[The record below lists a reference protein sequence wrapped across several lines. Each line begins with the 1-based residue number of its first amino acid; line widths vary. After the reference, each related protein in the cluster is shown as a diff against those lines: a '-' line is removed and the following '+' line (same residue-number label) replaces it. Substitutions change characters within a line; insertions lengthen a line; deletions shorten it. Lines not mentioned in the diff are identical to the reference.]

1 MKFICQC
8 QNLRQEIEY
17 AMSFSSLK
25 NSLSI
30 TSNVY
35 LENNGDLLTI
45 KATDGKMSFVSSI
58 SVNTIVPGATTVFCE
73 KLVAVMKNIPEGEIE
88 ISEEGGKLTIRPT
101 EADTNIN
108 INLKTMD
115 ASKYPEIQNCNES
128 LYFSLPQKDYAEMI
142 DKTAF
147 AVSEDNTRFFLT
159 GVFMEKKDEKLVLV
173 ATDGRRLAYISRT
186 FEQEIPSF
194 SPVIIPVKFLQ
205 SFKTISSMEGVFS
218 IAIDGDTI
226 FAKVGDRTISSSL
239 IGGNYPNYER
249 VIPKNL
255 SYTCKMKVSDMEKA
269 INLNAVL
276 IESKSKRIFVDLN
289 PEGVMVSGE
298 SNDFGDSKQ
307 IIPCEY
313 DGPTAKISFNCSL
326 LLPTVKKI
334 ESEFFKISYNTP
346 TAAMVFTPEP
356 EKDYLFVLMPMQN

>member
-8 QNLRQEIEY
+8 QSLRQEIEY
-17 AMSFSSLK
+17 AMIFSTQK

-35 LENNGDLLTI
+35 LENTGDSLTI
-45 KATDGKMSFVSSI
+45 KATDGKMSFI
-58 SVNTIVPGATTVFCE
+58 STIAVNTIVPGSTTVFCE
-73 KLVAVMKNIPEGEIE
+73 KLVAVMKNIPDGEIE
-88 ISEEGGKLTIRPT
+88 LSEEGGKLTIRPT
-101 EADTNIN
+101 EGESNIN

-115 ASKYPEIQNCNES
+115 PSKYPEIQSCNEN
-128 LYFSLPQKDYAEMI
+128 LFFSLPQKDYAEMI

-147 AVSEDNTRFFLT
+147 AVSEDNARFFLT
-159 GVFMEKKDEKLVLV
+159 GVYMEKKDEKLVLV
-173 ATDGRRLAYISRT
+173 ATDGRRLAYISRS

-194 SPVIIPVKFLQ
+194 PSVIIPVKFLQ
-205 SFKTISSMEGVFS
+205 SFKSISSLEGVFS

-226 FAKVGDRTISSSL
+226 FARIGERTISSSL
-239 IGGNYPNYER
+239 ISGNYPNYER

-255 SYTCKMKVSDMEKA
+255 SYVCKMKVSDMERA
-269 INLNAVL
+269 IALNSVL

-289 PEGVMVSGE
+289 TEGVMVSGE
-298 SNDFGDSKQ
+298 NTDFGDSKQ

-346 TAAMVFTPEP
+346 TAAMIFAPEP